1 MERTGQMITDFRCK
15 YILPAETQGA
25 IVEIVN
31 TRTESSRII
40 MDNVIMTRTIY
51 QLHDLLNSE
60 KQNQHRWLRIRVG
73 DIDCENNS
81 KCTITYKKK
90 TGNHNP
96 EEAKLEVDDFYEANH
111 MFELLGLSRTS
122 RQETKRTKYVCLY
135 EGIKYVIC
143 FDTWPG
149 LEEMLFL
156 TIEPGTNAE
165 KADVESFIDLLG
177 IETSKIKRKKVDVDT
192 EYMTKYGKPA
202 SLIEDLQFDF
212 FDLKPIGLIE
222 SEK

>member
-1 MERTGQMITDFRCK
+1 
-15 YILPAETQGA
+15 
-25 IVEIVN
+25 
-31 TRTESSRII
+31 
-40 MDNVIMTRTIY
+40 
-51 QLHDLLNSE
+51 
-60 KQNQHRWLRIRVG
+60 
-73 DIDCENNS
+73 
-81 KCTITYKKK
+81 
-90 TGNHNP
+90 
-96 EEAKLEVDDFYEANH
+96 
-111 MFELLGLSRTS
+111 MFELLGFSRTS

>member
-1 MERTGQMITDFRCK
+1 MLK
-15 YILPAETQGA
+15 N
-25 IVEIVN
+25 IV
-31 TRTESSRII
+31 
-40 MDNVIMTRTIY
+40 D
-51 QLHDLLNSE
+51 
-60 KQNQHRWLRIRVG
+60 
-73 DIDCENNS
+73 
-81 KCTITYKKK
+81 
-90 TGNHNP
+90 
-96 EEAKLEVDDFYEANH
+96 EANH
-111 MFELLGLSRTS
+111 MFELLGFSRTS

>member
-1 MERTGQMITDFRCK
+1 MELFSEISFSEINKLVDSLYINPYFAITTDVGK
-15 YILPAETQGA
+15 KIYD
-25 IVEIVN
+25 IVCEWPG
-31 TRTESSRII
+31 
-40 MDNVIMTRTIY
+40 MT
-51 QLHDLLNSE
+51 LD
-60 KQNQHRWLRIRVG
+60 
-73 DIDCENNS
+73 
-81 KCTITYKKK
+81 
-90 TGNHNP
+90 
-96 EEAKLEVDDFYEANH
+96 
-111 MFELLGLSRTS
+111 
-122 RQETKRTKYVCLY
+122 VCLY